1 MDIFQKK
8 NNCLQ
13 RAYFIMFMPSYI
25 ESLPSDVDQWWNCQL
40 SSRTCFSKSHHQIMG
55 HLHTP

>member
-1 MDIFQKK
+1 MDSNFKNIFYGYFPKK

-25 ESLPSDVDQWWNCQL
+25 ESLPSDVDQMVEL
-40 SSRTCFSKSHHQIMG
+40 PIIF
-55 HLHTP
+55 